1 MVDPIA
7 LAALAFLF
15 LGKRGGAAGAS
26 SPGAAAAADNSAP
39 DPAWAN
45 QDGAKLLARANQH
58 QALSWAPIFMD
69 AGATPAEAQALARWA
84 GLESSGN
91 PRPNPPG
98 NGGGLMQ
105 VGKGFV
111 DMGVLTPAEYAK
123 LTAPGTSNK
132 EQAVYAIK
140 YVHALWKLASK
151 YVAQPPAN
159 PVDQVWYAYLYH
171 MRPVDVRDGN
181 LHGEA
186 GPMAL
191 ALYPVWSVAKA
202 PLHRLHAANVVA
214 FDHPAGE
221 QTS

>member
-1 MVDPIA
+1 MVDPLA
-7 LAALAFLF
+7 LAALALLF
-15 LGKRGGAAGAS
+15 LGGKKGAGAS
-26 SPGAAAAADNSAP
+26 SPAAAAADNTPP

-58 QALSWAPIFMD
+58 QALTWAPIFMD

-105 VGKGFV
+105 VGKGLA
-111 DMGVLTPAEYAK
+111 DMGVMTPAERAK
-123 LTAPGTSNK
+123 LTAPTTSNK
-132 EQAVYAIK
+132 EQAVLAIK
-140 YVHALWKLASK
+140 YVHGLWNLAKK
-151 YVAQPPAN
+151 YVAQPPSN

-186 GPMAL
+186 GPMAA
-191 ALYPVWSVAKA
+191 ALYPLWSVAKA

-214 FDHPAGE
+214 FDHPGGE